1 MTRFIA
7 GLISCSLLLVVGSAC
22 STPTSN
28 PISGAPNAP
37 APSPTAQ
44 AITSE
49 SVVKVAAQPVE
60 ISAGGSV
67 DAIVRVTIQSG
78 YHVNAN
84 PPTYSYLR
92 ATILDIS
99 PADGISVGA
108 VVYPK
113 ALNKKLAFAEKPL
126 DIYEGEIELKATVK
140 VDKAAKTSERSL
152 SAKLRIQ
159 ACDDQV
165 CYAPG
170 TLEFAIPVF
179 IK

>member
-1 MTRFIA
+1 
-7 GLISCSLLLVVGSAC
+7 LVGSAC
-22 STPTSN
+22 STPPSN
-28 PISGAPNAP
+28 PISGSPNAP
-37 APSPTAQ
+37 AASPTPQ
-44 AITSE
+44 GITSE

-60 ISAGGSV
+60 ISAGSSA

-99 PADGISVGA
+99 PAEGISVGA
-108 VVYPK
+108 VAYPK
-113 ALNKKLAFAEKPL
+113 ALTKKLAFAEKPL

-140 VDKAAKTSERSL
+140 ADKAAKTSERSL
-152 SAKLRIQ
+152 PAKLRIQ

-170 TLEFAIPVF
+170 TLELGIPVF

>member
-1 MTRFIA
+1 MTRSIA
-7 GLISCSLLLVVGSAC
+7 GLTSCSLLLIVSSAC
-22 STPTSN
+22 STPPSN
-28 PISGAPNAP
+28 PISGSPNAP
-37 APSPTAQ
+37 AASPTAQ
-44 AITSE
+44 VITSE

-60 ISAGGSV
+60 IPAGGSAE
-67 DAIVRVTIQSG
+67 AIVRVTIQSG

-92 ATILDIS
+92 ATVLDIS
-99 PADGISVGA
+99 PADGVSAGA
-108 VVYPK
+108 VAYPK

-126 DIYEGEIELKATVK
+126 DIYEGETVLKATLK
-140 VDKAAKTSERSL
+140 ADKATKTGERSL

-170 TLEFAIPVF
+170 SLEVAIPVN